1 MFVLLIESLKSVK
14 KYHEPAEARS
24 LKEKI
29 SLGVPV
35 VAQWKQTQLV
45 SMRMQ
50 VQSLAPLSGLRIQRY
65 HELWC
70 RSRHGSD
77 LVWLWL
83 WRRLVAVA
91 PIQPLAQAL

>member
-14 KYHEPAEARS
+14 KYHEPTEARS

-50 VQSLAPLSGLRIQRY
+50 VPSLVSLSGLRTQCCL
-65 HELWC
+65 ELWC
-70 RSRHGSD
+70 RSQMGLGSH
-77 LVWLWL
+77 VP
-83 WRRLVAVA
+83 VAVG
-91 PIQPLAQAL
+91 